1 MIGSSER
8 DKAGRP
14 FDVDTNETRGV
25 GKSASAD
32 MLGELR
38 EIIPHA
44 RRCER
49 MTEGDAEQATTR

>member
-8 DKAGRP
+8 DKAVQP

-49 MTEGDAEQATTR
+49 MAEGDAE

>member
-1 MIGSSER
+1 MDIPFGSPV
-8 DKAGRP
+8 GHP
-14 FDVDTNETRGV
+14 MNLTNETRGV

-49 MTEGDAEQATTR
+49 MTEGDAE